1 MFTCV
6 FVKFVI
12 WIVYTAL
19 IEGLS
24 AIKKDLV
31 GLGTENC
38 ENRDCYPQGE
48 VWVFSFFSKNS
59 IWPLILED
67 ISATKSEPFKGL

>member
-19 IEGLS
+19 IEGMS

-48 VWVFSFFSKNS
+48 VWVFPFFFLK
-59 IWPLILED
+59 
-67 ISATKSEPFKGL
+67 KK